1 MGLVALLFLLPLLN
15 VLACSFSSPE
25 KVVAGE
31 VGLFPVEFNV
41 RGYQEVFANDSL
53 MRGFLNTLF
62 YTFLGTVI
70 QVTLQMLCAYP
81 LSRPDFKGRKFLN
94 IFLTLTMFVSGG
106 MIPTY
111 LLISNLGMLDTI
123 WAIIIPGCVSVF
135 NIIVIRTYMQNS
147 IPAELQEAARIDGC
161 GDFQI
166 FLRVVLPLC
175 RPILFVMVLYAI
187 VGYWNN
193 YFNALLYIQ
202 STDLYPLQRVL
213 QDMLVTNSGSLGA
226 GDPNLQEQLK
236 YVTIVV
242 SSLPLLIIYPF
253 FQKYFEKGVTIGEHT
268 IDFKAGYRRL
278 PILEAIREYAGVDV
292 KGMDEDQLRE
302 TCKKLGVEID
312 PSMGKGKLIDAIF
325 GAYAEDKLI
334 EPTFITDYP
343 VEMSPLT
350 KRHRDDDTLTER
362 FELFVCGKELANAY
376 SELNDPIDQLERF
389 EEQARL
395 KSKGDDEAMF
405 IDYDFVRAL
414 EYGMPPT
421 SGLGMGIDRLTMFMT
436 GQTTIQ
442 DVLFFPQM
450 RPEKIVKASE

>member
-1 MGLVALLFLLPLLN
+1 MKRWNREKIFDVAIAIIMGLVALLFLLPLLN
-15 VLACSFSSPE
+15 VLACSFSDPE

-31 VGLFPVEFNV
+31 VGLFPVEFTV

-253 FQKYFEKGVTIGEHT
+253 FQKYFEKGVVMG
-268 IDFKAGYRRL
+268 G
-278 PILEAIREYAGVDV
+278 V
-292 KGMDEDQLRE
+292 KG
-302 TCKKLGVEID
+302 
-312 PSMGKGKLIDAIF
+312 
-325 GAYAEDKLI
+325 
-334 EPTFITDYP
+334 
-343 VEMSPLT
+343 
-350 KRHRDDDTLTER
+350 
-362 FELFVCGKELANAY
+362 
-376 SELNDPIDQLERF
+376 
-389 EEQARL
+389 
-395 KSKGDDEAMF
+395 
-405 IDYDFVRAL
+405 
-414 EYGMPPT
+414 
-421 SGLGMGIDRLTMFMT
+421 
-436 GQTTIQ
+436 
-442 DVLFFPQM
+442 
-450 RPEKIVKASE
+450 

>member
-1 MGLVALLFLLPLLN
+1 MKRWNREKIFDVAIAIIMGLVALLFLLPLLN

-81 LSRPDFKGRKFLN
+81 LSRPDFNGRKFLN

-253 FQKYFEKGVTIGEHT
+253 FQKYFEKGVVMG
-268 IDFKAGYRRL
+268 G
-278 PILEAIREYAGVDV
+278 V
-292 KGMDEDQLRE
+292 KG
-302 TCKKLGVEID
+302 
-312 PSMGKGKLIDAIF
+312 
-325 GAYAEDKLI
+325 
-334 EPTFITDYP
+334 
-343 VEMSPLT
+343 
-350 KRHRDDDTLTER
+350 
-362 FELFVCGKELANAY
+362 
-376 SELNDPIDQLERF
+376 
-389 EEQARL
+389 
-395 KSKGDDEAMF
+395 
-405 IDYDFVRAL
+405 
-414 EYGMPPT
+414 
-421 SGLGMGIDRLTMFMT
+421 
-436 GQTTIQ
+436 
-442 DVLFFPQM
+442 
-450 RPEKIVKASE
+450 

>member
-1 MGLVALLFLLPLLN
+1 
-15 VLACSFSSPE
+15 
-25 KVVAGE
+25 
-31 VGLFPVEFNV
+31 
-41 RGYQEVFANDSL
+41 
-53 MRGFLNTLF
+53 
-62 YTFLGTVI
+62 
-70 QVTLQMLCAYP
+70 MLCAYP

-253 FQKYFEKGVTIGEHT
+253 FQKYFEKG
-268 IDFKAGYRRL
+268 DRR
-278 PILEAIREYAGVDV
+278 IRE
-292 KGMDEDQLRE
+292 
-302 TCKKLGVEID
+302 
-312 PSMGKGKLIDAIF
+312 
-325 GAYAEDKLI
+325 
-334 EPTFITDYP
+334 
-343 VEMSPLT
+343 
-350 KRHRDDDTLTER
+350 
-362 FELFVCGKELANAY
+362 
-376 SELNDPIDQLERF
+376 
-389 EEQARL
+389 
-395 KSKGDDEAMF
+395 
-405 IDYDFVRAL
+405 
-414 EYGMPPT
+414 
-421 SGLGMGIDRLTMFMT
+421 
-436 GQTTIQ
+436 
-442 DVLFFPQM
+442 
-450 RPEKIVKASE
+450 

>member
-1 MGLVALLFLLPLLN
+1 MKRWNREKIFDVAIAIIMGLVALLFLLPLLN

-41 RGYQEVFANDSL
+41 RGCQEVFANDSL

-193 YFNALLYIQ
+193 YFNALLYSQ

-253 FQKYFEKGVTIGEHT
+253 FQKYFEKGVVMG
-268 IDFKAGYRRL
+268 G
-278 PILEAIREYAGVDV
+278 V
-292 KGMDEDQLRE
+292 KG
-302 TCKKLGVEID
+302 
-312 PSMGKGKLIDAIF
+312 
-325 GAYAEDKLI
+325 
-334 EPTFITDYP
+334 
-343 VEMSPLT
+343 
-350 KRHRDDDTLTER
+350 
-362 FELFVCGKELANAY
+362 
-376 SELNDPIDQLERF
+376 
-389 EEQARL
+389 
-395 KSKGDDEAMF
+395 
-405 IDYDFVRAL
+405 
-414 EYGMPPT
+414 
-421 SGLGMGIDRLTMFMT
+421 
-436 GQTTIQ
+436 
-442 DVLFFPQM
+442 
-450 RPEKIVKASE
+450 

>member
-1 MGLVALLFLLPLLN
+1 MKRWNREKIFDVAIAIIMGLVALLFLLPLLN

-25 KVVAGE
+25 RVVAGE
-31 VGLFPVEFNV
+31 VGLFPVEFTV

-253 FQKYFEKGVTIGEHT
+253 FQKYFEKGVVMG
-268 IDFKAGYRRL
+268 G
-278 PILEAIREYAGVDV
+278 V
-292 KGMDEDQLRE
+292 KG
-302 TCKKLGVEID
+302 
-312 PSMGKGKLIDAIF
+312 
-325 GAYAEDKLI
+325 
-334 EPTFITDYP
+334 
-343 VEMSPLT
+343 
-350 KRHRDDDTLTER
+350 
-362 FELFVCGKELANAY
+362 
-376 SELNDPIDQLERF
+376 
-389 EEQARL
+389 
-395 KSKGDDEAMF
+395 
-405 IDYDFVRAL
+405 
-414 EYGMPPT
+414 
-421 SGLGMGIDRLTMFMT
+421 
-436 GQTTIQ
+436 
-442 DVLFFPQM
+442 
-450 RPEKIVKASE
+450 

>member
-1 MGLVALLFLLPLLN
+1 MKRWNREKIFDVAIAIIMGLVALLFLLPLLN

-106 MIPTY
+106 MIPPY

-253 FQKYFEKGVTIGEHT
+253 FQKYFEKGVVMG
-268 IDFKAGYRRL
+268 G
-278 PILEAIREYAGVDV
+278 V
-292 KGMDEDQLRE
+292 KG
-302 TCKKLGVEID
+302 
-312 PSMGKGKLIDAIF
+312 
-325 GAYAEDKLI
+325 
-334 EPTFITDYP
+334 
-343 VEMSPLT
+343 
-350 KRHRDDDTLTER
+350 
-362 FELFVCGKELANAY
+362 
-376 SELNDPIDQLERF
+376 
-389 EEQARL
+389 
-395 KSKGDDEAMF
+395 
-405 IDYDFVRAL
+405 
-414 EYGMPPT
+414 
-421 SGLGMGIDRLTMFMT
+421 
-436 GQTTIQ
+436 
-442 DVLFFPQM
+442 
-450 RPEKIVKASE
+450 

>member
-1 MGLVALLFLLPLLN
+1 MKRWNREKIFDVAIAIIMGLVALLFLLPLLN

-70 QVTLQMLCAYP
+70 QVTLQLLCAYP

-253 FQKYFEKGVTIGEHT
+253 FQKYFEKGVVMG
-268 IDFKAGYRRL
+268 G
-278 PILEAIREYAGVDV
+278 V
-292 KGMDEDQLRE
+292 KG
-302 TCKKLGVEID
+302 
-312 PSMGKGKLIDAIF
+312 
-325 GAYAEDKLI
+325 
-334 EPTFITDYP
+334 
-343 VEMSPLT
+343 
-350 KRHRDDDTLTER
+350 
-362 FELFVCGKELANAY
+362 
-376 SELNDPIDQLERF
+376 
-389 EEQARL
+389 
-395 KSKGDDEAMF
+395 
-405 IDYDFVRAL
+405 
-414 EYGMPPT
+414 
-421 SGLGMGIDRLTMFMT
+421 
-436 GQTTIQ
+436 
-442 DVLFFPQM
+442 
-450 RPEKIVKASE
+450 